1 MSAPVDVTA
10 GIRSSAGRAVPL
22 DLGDVRIVAL
32 CDGHA
37 DIDADRF
44 PTLDPDAARDLAR
57 AGGVALDDMA
67 VSVNAFLI
75 ETAHGLYLVDAGNGG
90 IRGPGLGHLKA
101 ALATAGHRP
110 EDVATLLMTHMHGD
124 HAAGLVDGERA
135 VFSQAR
141 LIVAEAEKR
150 FWDDEAGLNE
160 MQRTQLAVAQAAFA
174 AYADRTSLVSPGREV
189 APGIEMVALPGHTPG
204 HVGYLVGAA
213 SLLIWGDVVHVP
225 ALQMPRPEWYF
236 RFDADPELAI
246 ATRRRIF
253 RRAAAE
259 RLTVAGAHLPFPGS
273 GRVARAGDR
282 YGYLPH
288 AFQM

>member
-1 MSAPVDVTA
+1 MSALADVTA

-22 DLGDVRIVAL
+22 DLDDVRIVAL

-37 DIDADRF
+37 DIAADRF
-44 PTLDPDAARDLAR
+44 PTLDPGAARDLAR

-75 ETAHGLYLVDAGNGG
+75 ETADGLVLVDAGNGA

-101 ALATAGHRP
+101 ALASTGHRP
-110 EDVATLLMTHMHGD
+110 LDVTTLLMTHMHGD
-124 HAAGLVDGERA
+124 HAAGLVDGGRA
-135 VFSQAR
+135 VFGNAR
-141 LIVAEAEKR
+141 LIVAAAERR

-160 MQRTQLAVAQAAFA
+160 MQRTQLDVAQAGFA
-174 AYADRTSLVSPGREV
+174 AYAERTSLVAPGREV
-189 APGIEMVALPGHTPG
+189 APGIEVVALPGHTPG
-204 HVGYLVGAA
+204 HVGYLVGATRKV
-213 SLLIWGDVVHVP
+213 LIWGDIVHVP

-236 RFDADPELAI
+236 RFDVDPELAI
-246 ATRRRIF
+246 ATRRRILE
-253 RRAAAE
+253 RVAADD
-259 RLTVAGAHLPFPGS
+259 LTVAGAHLPFPGI

-288 AFQM
+288 GF